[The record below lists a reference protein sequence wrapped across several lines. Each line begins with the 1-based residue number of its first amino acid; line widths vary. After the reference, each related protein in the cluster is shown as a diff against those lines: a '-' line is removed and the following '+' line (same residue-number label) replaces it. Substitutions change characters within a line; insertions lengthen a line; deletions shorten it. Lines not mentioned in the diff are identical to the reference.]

1 MAGKKV
7 CIIGSGNWGSAIAK
21 IVGGNAA
28 QLARFDPRVT
38 MWVFEE
44 DIGGRKLTEIIN
56 TQHENVKYLPGH
68 KLPPNVVAVP
78 DVVQAAVDADI
89 LIFVVPHQFIGK
101 ICDQL
106 KGHLKANAIGISL
119 IKGVDEGPNGLKLIS
134 EVIGERLGIPMSVLM
149 GANIASEVADEKFCE
164 TTIGC
169 KDQAQGQLLKEL
181 MQTPNFRITVVQE
194 VDTVE
199 ICGALKGPCVPCH
212 LLQTPNFRI
221 TVVQEVDTVE
231 ICGALKNVV
240 AVGAGFCDGLGFG
253 DNTKA
258 AVIRLG
264 LMEMIAFA
272 KLFCRGPVSPA
283 TFLESCGV
291 ADLITTCYGGRNRKV
306 AEAFARSGKSIEQLE
321 KEMLNGQKLQ
331 GPQTARELHSILQHK
346 GLVDK
351 FPLFTAV
358 YRVCY
363 ESQPVGEFI
372 RCLQNHPE
380 HM

>member
-1 MAGKKV
+1 MAGKRV

-28 QLARFDPRVT
+28 QLSHFDPRVT

-44 DIGGRKLTEIIN
+44 DVGGRKLTEIIN

-78 DVVQAAVDADI
+78 DVVQAATDADI
-89 LIFVVPHQFIGK
+89 LIFVVPHQFISK
-101 ICDQL
+101 ICGQL
-106 KGHLKANAIGISL
+106 KGHLKANAIGVSL
-119 IKGVDEGPNGLKLIS
+119 IKGIDEGPKGLKLIS
-134 EVIGERLGIPMSVLM
+134 EVIGEHLGIPMSVLM
-149 GANIASEVADEKFCE
+149 GANIANEVADDKFCE

-169 KDQAQGQLLKEL
+169 KDQTQGQLLKML
-181 MQTPNFRITVVQE
+181 MQTPNFRITVV
-194 VDTVE
+194 
-199 ICGALKGPCVPCH
+199 K
-212 LLQTPNFRI
+212 
-221 TVVQEVDTVE
+221 EVDTVE
-231 ICGALKNVV
+231 ICGALKNIV

-272 KLFCRGPVSPA
+272 KLFCSGPVSCD

-306 AEAFARSGKSIEQLE
+306 AEAFARTGKSIEQLE

-331 GPQTARELHSILQHK
+331 GPLTARELHQVLKHK
-346 GLVDK
+346 GMVDNRY
-351 FPLFTAV
+351 PEANP
-358 YRVCY
+358 
-363 ESQPVGEFI
+363 PV
-372 RCLQNHPE
+372 P
-380 HM
+380 